1 LIKGFKEV
9 PEGSREV
16 HGEMIELYKGYE
28 IKVFWS
34 NIEKGYVFCVFS
46 MDGEGIMESSPY
58 FYEENALLGAKET
71 IERIIQRKGK

>member
-1 LIKGFKEV
+1 MEIMVEQ
-9 PEGSREV
+9 
-16 HGEMIELYKGYE
+16 YKGYE

-46 MDGEGIMESSPY
+46 KDGEGIMESGVY

-71 IERIIQRKGK
+71 IDRLIQRKGK